1 MKTIFEIREK
11 IIQIYN
17 KIDAFVVP
25 VLKLIIAFV
34 ILHTINSKFGYFSKI
49 DSVAIELIVS
59 LLCSFL
65 PSGVILIFAA
75 LFTILHMYSLSLIV
89 AALGVILYLILYLL
103 LLRFA
108 PKGSVVAAV
117 TPILMMW
124 KIPYILPII
133 LGLVGAPGAAV
144 AMACGVVVY
153 YFLNVVTT
161 NAVTISTMELSQA
174 ADQLKL
180 IVDALIANKGM
191 VVIILAFAVT
201 TIAVYF
207 LKRIPVKGNW
217 EIAIGSGVVIDII
230 LLIVGD
236 LIMDTGISFVNVLL
250 VSLLAAAIG
259 FVIKFFRFC
268 VDFGR
273 VERVQFE
280 DDDYYYYVKAVPK
293 INLGVA
299 SNRSKN
305 INSPK
310 NGRSRFVTGSTDDM
324 EAGDGYDEGG
334 YEDAGY
340 SDDNYEGEYADDG
353 NAYDN
358 GGYDNNGEYYTDD
371 NGTQSDSDEGSDEN
385 DDYEELF

>member
-25 VLKLIIAFV
+25 VLKLITAFI
-34 ILHTINSKFGYFSKI
+34 ILHTINAKLGYFTKI

-89 AALGVILYLILYLL
+89 AALGVVLYLILYLL

-108 PKGSVVAAV
+108 PKGSVVAAI
-117 TPILMMW
+117 TPILMLW
-124 KIPYILPII
+124 KIPYILPVI
-133 LGLVGAPGAAV
+133 LGLVCTPGATV
-144 AMACGVVVY
+144 AMACGVVTY
-153 YFLNVVTT
+153 YFLNIVTS
-161 NAVTISTMELSQA
+161 NAVAISTMELAQA

-180 IVDALIANKGM
+180 VVDAFLADKGM

-201 TIAVYF
+201 AIAVYF

-217 EIAIGSGVVIDII
+217 EIAIGAGVVIDVI

-236 LIMDTGISFVNVLL
+236 LIMDTGISFGNVIL

-259 FVIKFFRFC
+259 FIIKFFRFC

-273 VERVQFE
+273 TERVQFE
-280 DDDYYYYVKAVPK
+280 DDEYYYYVKAVPK
-293 INLGVA
+293 INLGIA
-299 SNRSKN
+299 SNKSKN

-310 NGRSRFVTGSTDDM
+310 RGRSRFVTGSTDSEDM
-324 EAGDGYDEGG
+324 YDDGLYENETEEYDYGEDADVNPEDGEYYEDDGY
-334 YEDAGY
+334 Y
-340 SDDNYEGEYADDG
+340 SDDDG
-353 NAYDN
+353 DQQDFEENAN
-358 GGYDNNGEYYTDD
+358 T
-371 NGTQSDSDEGSDEN
+371 N